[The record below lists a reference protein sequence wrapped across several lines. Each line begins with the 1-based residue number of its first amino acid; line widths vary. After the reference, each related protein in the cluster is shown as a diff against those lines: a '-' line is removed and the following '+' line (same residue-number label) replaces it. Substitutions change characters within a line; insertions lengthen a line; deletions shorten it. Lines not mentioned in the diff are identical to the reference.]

1 MGDNNHWN
9 TGFTRDQ
16 VWINRMNIYRM
27 IAINLLYVIPL
38 SIIFNSFLVA
48 FDYMD
53 YSQQFRALL
62 FSVVL
67 SLVGMT
73 LLAGYFRLIFYL
85 WKKK

>member
-1 MGDNNHWN
+1 
-9 TGFTRDQ
+9 
-16 VWINRMNIYRM
+16 MNIYRM

>member
-1 MGDNNHWN
+1 
-9 TGFTRDQ
+9 
-16 VWINRMNIYRM
+16 MNIYRM

-62 FSVVL
+62 FSAVL